1 MELPKFLD
9 YKALSNNEAEID
21 IEGEIT
27 SSVYDESQ
35 TSASQ
40 FRDLLKQIGDVKT
53 INLHINSPG
62 GDVFEGVSIYNMLK
76 QNKANI
82 HVYVDGLAASIASVI
97 AMAGDTI
104 TMPENSMLMI
114 HNPWTIAQGNS
125 KELRKVADDMDKMGE
140 SIKASYLSKS
150 NNKLDVDTLTK
161 LMDDETWLTAKEA
174 VDYGLADEV
183 LEPVQM
189 AACLTEEEAKKFK
202 HAPKALVTANP
213 VDEQKAEQTKEEP
226 EENWREEARLLAQ
239 RSLDCLNDSLLD

>member
-1 MELPKFLD
+1 MKMN
-9 YKALSNNEAEID
+9 YKALSNKEAEID

-27 SSVYDESQ
+27 SRIWEDTD

-40 FRDLLKQIGDVKT
+40 FRDLLKQVGDVKT

-62 GDVFEGVSIYNMLK
+62 GDVFEGVAIYNMLK

-125 KELRKVADDMDKMGE
+125 KELRKVAEDMDKMGE
-140 SIKASYLSKS
+140 SIKTSYLSKS
-150 NNKLDVDTLTK
+150 NDKLDVDTLTQ
-161 LMDDETWLTAKEA
+161 LMDDETWLTAKESA
-174 VDYGLADEV
+174 EYGLADEV
-183 LEPVQM
+183 LEPVKM
-189 AACLTEEEAKKFK
+189 AACLTEEQAKAFK
-202 HAPKALVTANP
+202 HAPKSLVTANP
-213 VDEQKAEQTKEEP
+213 VDEQKAESSQEED
-226 EENWREEARLLAQ
+226 WRKKARLSAQ
-239 RSLDCLNDSLLD
+239 ESLNYLNDGLLF

>member
-1 MELPKFLD
+1 MKLN
-9 YKALSNNEAEID
+9 YIKAMNTKEAEID

-27 SSVYDESQ
+27 SQLLEDTD

-40 FRDLLKQIGDVKT
+40 FRDLLKQVGDVKT

-76 QNKANI
+76 QSKAKV

-140 SIKASYLSKS
+140 SIKTAYLSKA
-150 NNKLDVDTLTK
+150 NDKLDVDVLSE
-161 LMDDETWLTAKEA
+161 LMDEETWLTAKESLE
-174 VDYGLADEV
+174 YGLADEV
-183 LEPVQM
+183 LEPVKM
-189 AACLTEEEAKKFK
+189 AACLTEEQAKSFK
-202 HAPKALVTANP
+202 HVPKSLVTAHP
-213 VDEQKAEQTKEEP
+213 VEEQKAESKQEE
-226 EENWREEARLLAQ
+226 EWRRKLRLSAQ
-239 RSLDCLNDSLLD
+239 ESLRYLRDSSLF

>member
-1 MELPKFLD
+1 MKMN
-9 YKALSNNEAEID
+9 YKALSKKEAEID

-27 SSVYDESQ
+27 SRIWEDTD

-40 FRDLLKQIGDVKT
+40 FRDLLKQVGDVKT

-76 QNKANI
+76 QSKANI
-82 HVYVDGLAASIASVI
+82 HVFVDGLAASIASVI

-140 SIKASYLSKS
+140 SIKTSYLSKS

-161 LMDDETWLTAKEA
+161 LMDDETWLTAKES
-174 VDYGLADEV
+174 VEYGLADEV
-183 LEPVQM
+183 LEPVKM
-189 AACLTEEEAKKFK
+189 AACLTEEQAKAFK
-202 HAPKALVTANP
+202 HAPKSLVTANP
-213 VDEQKAEQTKEEP
+213 VDEQKAESSQEED
-226 EENWREEARLLAQ
+226 WRKKARLSAQ
-239 RSLDCLNDSLLD
+239 ESLNYLNDSFLF

>member
-1 MELPKFLD
+1 M
-9 YKALSNNEAEID
+9 
-21 IEGEIT
+21 
-27 SSVYDESQ
+27 
-35 TSASQ
+35 
-40 FRDLLKQIGDVKT
+40 LKQIGDVKT

-202 HAPKALVTANP
+202 HAPKALVTAHP
-213 VDEQKAEQTKEEP
+213 VKAEETSDES
-226 EENWREEARLLAQ
+226 WRQKVKLLAQ
-239 RSLDCLNDSLLD
+239 ESTDYLDDNLLY

>member
-1 MELPKFLD
+1 MKMN
-9 YKALSNNEAEID
+9 YKALSKKEAEID

-27 SSVYDESQ
+27 SQIWDDSD

-40 FRDLLKQIGDVKT
+40 FRDLLKQVGDVKT

-76 QNKANI
+76 QSKADI
-82 HVYVDGLAASIASVI
+82 HVYIDGLAASIASVI

-140 SIKASYLSKS
+140 SIKTSYLSKS
-150 NNKLDVDTLTK
+150 NDKLDVDTLTQ
-161 LMDDETWLTAKEA
+161 LMDEETWLTAKEA
-174 VDYGLADEV
+174 AEYGLADEV
-183 LEPVQM
+183 LEPVKM
-189 AACLTEEEAKKFK
+189 AACLTEEQAKSFK
-202 HAPKALVTANP
+202 HTPKSLVTAHP
-213 VDEQKAEQTKEEP
+213 LKAEKTPDES
-226 EENWREEARLLAQ
+226 WRQKVKLLAQ
-239 RSLDCLNDSLLD
+239 ESMEYLDDNLLY